1 MPDINKSSLNIE
13 LSPRTVWTVHWSW
26 SSGRS
31 TLLEDEEGFD
41 MIINSLLDPRCGV
54 RRPAHT
60 QFVPKCPV
68 QGLRS
73 DLKSDPDDNYLIFA
87 TGGDISLDCRTG

>member
-1 MPDINKSSLNIE
+1 MDCG
-13 LSPRTVWTVHWSW
+13 LSWG
-26 SSGRS
+26 SGRS

-41 MIINSLLDPRCGV
+41 MIINSLLDGV

-60 QFVPKCPV
+60 QCVPKCPV

-73 DLKSDPDDNYLIFA
+73 DLKSDPDDNSLIFV

>member
-13 LSPRTVWTVHWSW
+13 LSPRTVWTVDWSW

-41 MIINSLLDPRCGV
+41 MIINSLLDGV
-54 RRPAHT
+54 RSPAHT
-60 QFVPKCPV
+60 LSRDSAQSSQV
-68 QGLRS
+68 
-73 DLKSDPDDNYLIFA
+73 DPDDNSLIFVA
-87 TGGDISLDCRTG
+87 GGDISLDCRTG